1 MRKKLVAFLM
11 VAFTIAIV
19 TIVVAWAQQ
28 PSTSKNGFDDLE
40 SDDLEFVLALG
51 DVLPRTMEVMAQG
64 SAIIKQVS
72 SGAIP
77 PDAGS
82 LLYKELRR
90 EFDNET
96 LIKILNT
103 KTSAKLNELHLLVVK
118 SMVCESLALEFAELG
133 VKKSRGGLI
142 VPEELKCAITLQKAV
157 GRYAKIAMQQVEK
170 VFDTPIKTKD
180 VASSQ
185 SIEKEIRE
193 FARRKYLNDSRMQQ
207 YIYEK
212 QMSAYRYMLN
222 VTDSEVKKIA
232 IREYPNDYSMRKYIY
247 DKQLSAKR
255 YMKTV
260 TDKEV
265 KKIAIPEYP
274 NDYSMQKHIYDKQ
287 LSAKQYMN
295 SMPNSNA
302 KSKAQREYPNDYSMQ
317 KYIYDKSQ

>member
-1 MRKKLVAFLM
+1 MKKSLVTFLI
-11 VAFTIAIV
+11 VALAIAIIAIV
-19 TIVVAWAQQ
+19 VTWAQQ
-28 PSTSKNGFDDLE
+28 PSTSKKSTLE
-40 SDDLEFVLALG
+40 SEDLEFVLAIS
-51 DVLPRTMEVMAQG
+51 DALPLITKVSAQG
-64 SAIIKQVS
+64 GAIIEQVS
-72 SGAIP
+72 SGAITAA
-77 PDAGS
+77 AGS

-118 SMVCESLALEFAELG
+118 SMVSQSLALEFAELG
-133 VKKSRGGLI
+133 LKNGGLI
-142 VPEELKCAITLQKAV
+142 ESKELKCALALQEAS
-157 GRYAKIAMQQVEK
+157 GRYSIIAAQQVKK

-193 FARRKYLNDSRMQQ
+193 FAEREYPNDSKMQQ

-212 QMSAYRYMLN
+212 QMSAYSYMLN

-232 IREYPNDYSMRKYIY
+232 TSEYPNDYSMQKHIY
-247 DKQLSAKR
+247 DNQLSAKR

-265 KKIAIPEYP
+265 KKIATREYP
-274 NDYSMQKHIYDKQ
+274 NDYSMQKYTYDKQ
-287 LSAKQYMN
+287 LSAKQYMK

-317 KYIYDKSQ
+317 KYTYDKSQ

>member
-118 SMVCESLALEFAELG
+118 SMVSQSLALEFAELG
-133 VKKSRGGLI
+133 LKNGGLI
-142 VPEELKCAITLQKAV
+142 ESKELKCALALQEAS
-157 GRYAKIAMQQVEK
+157 GRYSIIAAQQVKK

-193 FARRKYLNDSRMQQ
+193 FAEREYPNDSKMQQ

-212 QMSAYRYMLN
+212 QMSAYSYMLN

-232 IREYPNDYSMRKYIY
+232 TSEYPNDYSMQKHIY
-247 DKQLSAKR
+247 DNQLSAKR